1 MNILKNKKI
10 LASHI
15 LLLASLPLLIACSD
29 DNPFSNAEDDME
41 DIRHEASNEFYDTE
55 ENRDSDDSYDYVDEE
70 YDCRYGISSRSDSW
84 CCSNYGYQCYNTSSS
99 SRKSSSSSAYNYE
112 YDYYSSSYRYSSS
125 SENATSYDDE
135 AKSYLYKDYTVEIDL
150 TWFKQLTDNWEK
162 QKKHEGDYSDG
173 DPSISFV
180 IKTYSDYTRKDSVK
194 TDVFKLEDAGT
205 WSGHEYFTKKFS
217 GGANEIYICPMV
229 FERNVI
235 ELNVDHSSYYCY
247 IIRDAGKN
255 VNTPI
260 KQSDTEATDFEL
272 EWTVRISY
280 N

>member
-15 LLLASLPLLIACSD
+15 LLLASLPLVIACSD
-29 DNPFSNAEDDME
+29 DNPFSNAEGNME
-41 DIRHEASNEFYDTE
+41 DIRYEASDKFYDSE
-55 ENRDSDDSYDYVDEE
+55 ENRNRNNSYDDDDE

>member
-15 LLLASLPLLIACSD
+15 LLLASLPLVIACSD

-41 DIRHEASNEFYDTE
+41 DIRYEASDKFYDSE
-55 ENRDSDDSYDYVDEE
+55 ENRNRNNSYDDDDE

-255 VNTPI
+255 INKAI

>member
-1 MNILKNKKI
+1 MNIFKNKKI
-10 LASHI
+10 LAGHI
-15 LLLASLPLLIACSD
+15 LLLASLPLVIACSD

-41 DIRHEASNEFYDTE
+41 DIRYEASDKFYDSE
-55 ENRDSDDSYDYVDEE
+55 ENRNRNNSYDDDDE

-135 AKSYLYKDYTVEIDL
+135 AQSYLYKDYTVEIDL
-150 TWFKQLTDNWEK
+150 TWFRQLTDNWEK

-180 IKTYSDYTRKDSVK
+180 IKTYSDYNRKDSVR

-217 GGANEIYICPMV
+217 GGANEIYICPLV
-229 FERNVI
+229 FERNKI

-255 VNTPI
+255 INKAI